1 MIRPVQ
7 PQDVKYITD
16 IYNEYILNSTYT
28 FETEPISEDEMRLR
42 IAEIF
47 PHFPFFVCETD
58 HKVVGY
64 CYAHPWKQR
73 TAYRYT
79 LETTVYLSARH
90 RGKGLGKL
98 LMQVLIEECRQHNYH
113 TLIAC
118 ITACNTASCSLH
130 SKLGFTQVS
139 HF

>member
-58 HKVVGY
+58 H
-64 CYAHPWKQR
+64 
-73 TAYRYT
+73 TAMHIPGKNGRLTDIPSKRQYT
-79 LETTVYLSARH
+79 CLPD
-90 RGKGLGKL
+90 
-98 LMQVLIEECRQHNYH
+98 IEEKDSANC
-113 TLIAC
+113 
-118 ITACNTASCSLH
+118 
-130 SKLGFTQVS
+130 
-139 HF
+139 

>member
-1 MIRPVQ
+1 MIRPIQ
-7 PQDVKYITD
+7 LQDVKYITD

-64 CYAHPWKQR
+64 CYAHPGNNGRLTDIPSKRQ
-73 TAYRYT
+73 YT
-79 LETTVYLSARH
+79 VCPT
-90 RGKGLGKL
+90 
-98 LMQVLIEECRQHNYH
+98 
-113 TLIAC
+113 
-118 ITACNTASCSLH
+118 
-130 SKLGFTQVS
+130 
-139 HF
+139 